1 MSIYLIR
8 HAPTYA
14 NICGKM
20 VKNYNSYDIY
30 PFDKRVVLD
39 KIITPT
45 TCLSYSNI
53 FISKTNRAK
62 QTAKILFPKA
72 SGYKVLKE
80 LNEFDCSGIGD
91 QAFWEMSEED
101 FNKQSGLT
109 SKKIRD
115 GVEKLLNKLSKL
127 EDKYGEDI
135 ICIGHGLKFRAVL
148 RYCKIASY
156 GIRPEPKDFN
166 PYRLINSMDEQ
177 IRNLDTLKIDL
188 NHRTYKVIKRSE
200 KFNPE
205 THDTIKQ

>member
-14 NICGKM
+14 NTCGKM

-45 TCLSYSNI
+45 TCLSYRNI

-62 QTAKILFPKA
+62 QTAETLFPKA
-72 SGYKVLKE
+72 LRYKILKE

-109 SKKIRD
+109 GKKIRN
-115 GVEKLLNKLSKL
+115 GVEKLLKKLSKL
-127 EDKYGEDI
+127 EERYSEDI

-148 RYCKIASY
+148 RYCKIASS

-188 NHRTYKVIKRSE
+188 GHRTYKVIKRSE
-200 KFNPE
+200 NFNPE
-205 THDTIKQ
+205 THDTIKR

>member
-14 NICGKM
+14 NTCGKM

-45 TCLSYSNI
+45 TCLSYRNI
-53 FISKTNRAK
+53 YISKTNRAK
-62 QTAKILFPKA
+62 QTAETLFPKA
-72 SGYKVLKE
+72 LGYKVLKE

-109 SKKIRD
+109 GKKICN
-115 GVEKLLNKLSKL
+115 GVEKLLKKLSKL
-127 EDKYGEDI
+127 EERYSEDI
-135 ICIGHGLKFRAVL
+135 ICIGHGLKFRAVFMQV
-148 RYCKIASY
+148 KTS
-156 GIRPEPKDFN
+156 
-166 PYRLINSMDEQ
+166 RL
-177 IRNLDTLKIDL
+177 
-188 NHRTYKVIKRSE
+188 VAA
-200 KFNPE
+200 
-205 THDTIKQ
+205 